1 MDEDLFMAGF
11 RHSKAP
17 AVAAVAGDFG
27 RDLDNCF
34 ARIERTVL
42 RARARGAELVVFPE
56 SALGGYQWEAHLP
69 AGPVAVAAPPALL
82 PGGEEI
88 ARLAKIAG
96 PTVVCAGYTEA
107 GAGEVFSSAVCV
119 TGDGVL
125 GHQRKVHIPP
135 TERGLLGAGEG
146 FSAFDTPVGRMGM
159 LVCYDKVFPE
169 AARDLSLDG
178 AEIVAS
184 LAAWPVCRWQPAA
197 RVGDDRQTRQF
208 NLLDQARA
216 LENQVVWVSS
226 NQAGEHAG
234 VRFLGHAKIVDPDGT
249 VLSRTTARPGMAIAG
264 VDVSRALGDARTA
277 YSYLGDRQPAAY
289 LPPPAIEPPAALT
302 A

>member
-1 MDEDLFMAGF
+1 VT
-11 RHSKAP
+11 RVSTKI
-17 AVAAVAGDFG
+17 AAVAGPFG
-27 RDLDNCF
+27 RDLGTVF
-34 ARIERTVL
+34 ARVERVL
-42 RARARGAELVVFPE
+42 ARARKADVALVVLPE
-56 SALGGYQWEAHLP
+56 CTLGGYLGTTAP
-69 AGPVAVAAPPALL
+69 APLDPEGPEIERLVKLA
-82 PGGEEI
+82 GEM
-88 ARLAKIAG
+88 
-96 PTVVCAGYTEA
+96 VVCAGYVEA
-107 GAGEVFSSAVCV
+107 SPGGPFSAAVCV
-119 TGDGVL
+119 NGDGVL
-125 GHQRKVHIPP
+125 GRHRKVHVPP
-135 TERGLLGAGEG
+135 SETAHFTPGEG
-146 FSAFDTPVGRMGM
+146 FTAFDTPVGRMGM
-159 LVCYDKVFPE
+159 LLCYDKVFPE
-169 AARDLSLDG
+169 AARALALDG
-178 AEIVAS
+178 AQIVAS